1 MFKYLKTITFSAV
14 VGAQQITLEE
24 VEDSLSLANE
34 IILSGDAP
42 KCDLELD
49 KAEKDHYRSACYIWD
64 HEPENY
70 Q

>member
-1 MFKYLKTITFSAV
+1 MFKQLRTITFAAV
-14 VGAQQITLEE
+14 FGAQQITLEE
-24 VEDSLSLANE
+24 VEDSLSLADE
-34 IILSGDAP
+34 IMLSGDAS
-42 KCDLELD
+42 KCDLELE